1 MKVRIKKAFAGYRV
15 GQEFDWGD
23 GMARIYLGRG
33 MVEQVTASATEAV
46 TARPTPEQ
54 PKAQPRVTKRAAT
67 K

>member
-33 MVEQVTASATEAV
+33 MVEQVTGSAAEPV
-46 TARPTPEQ
+46 TARPATEE
-54 PKAQPRVTKRAAT
+54 PKSPARTRKAT
-67 K
+67 QK

>member
-1 MKVRIKKAFAGYRV
+1 MRVRIKKSFAGYRV

-33 MVEQVTASATEAV
+33 MVEEVVGSAAE
-46 TARPTPEQ
+46 PTTTRHDTSE
-54 PKAQPRVTKRAAT
+54 PKAPTRTKKAAS